1 MSERTRVLLSAR
13 VYDRQVGGNT
23 RYVREVYKRIDRF
36 GVDFSLARPLP
47 PLASSKARSLAYAGL
62 ESVLWPTIP
71 PRSASVL
78 HFPADTGA
86 IVRGRVPIVSTI
98 HGLATLH
105 VDGVRNAVADRL
117 WRSRVRSLARVSDRI
132 ITVSQSSAE
141 DIARHI
147 PSAAERVVVIPHGI
161 DHDRFNM
168 RVTQPFEEVRARLN
182 LPDRYFLYMGNL
194 DPRKN
199 VIELTRAASR
209 VFAET
214 GVPLVV
220 SGAPAWDSHEIMRA
234 VTDTKGV
241 TYVGR
246 LSDDDIVPLLQHAVA
261 FCFPSSYEGFG
272 FPVLEAMAC
281 GCPVICSD
289 RGSLNEVAG
298 GAARILRAID
308 SESIA
313 LAMIELASDE
323 HERSQ
328 LRARGL
334 ENAQRFQWEASARRH
349 AELLVE
355 VAR

>member
-1 MSERTRVLLSAR
+1 MSKRTRVLLSAR

-23 RYVREVYKRIDRF
+23 RYVREVYKRIGGF
-36 GVDFSLARPLP
+36 GIDFALARPIPL
-47 PLASSKARSLAYAGL
+47 LASRKVRSLAYAGF
-62 ESVLWPTIP
+62 ESVLWPAAP
-71 PRSASVL
+71 PRSADVL

-86 IVRGRVPIVSTI
+86 IVRGRAPIVSTI

-105 VDGVRNAVADRL
+105 VGGVRSAAADRL
-117 WRSRVRSLARVSDRI
+117 WRSRVRALARVSDRI
-132 ITVSQSSAE
+132 ITVSQSSAD
-141 DIARHI
+141 DIARYI

-161 DHDRFNM
+161 DHTRFNT
-168 RVTQPFEEVRARLN
+168 RTTESSKDVRAKLK
-182 LPDRYFLYMGNL
+182 LPERYFLYMGNL

-199 VIELTRAASR
+199 VIELTKAASR
-209 VFAET
+209 VFAGT
-214 GVPLVV
+214 GIPLVV
-220 SGAPAWDSHEIMRA
+220 SGAPAWDSEEIKRA
-234 VTDTKGV
+234 VTDTSGV
-241 TYVGR
+241 IYVGR

-298 GAARILRAID
+298 GAAKILHSID
-308 SESIA
+308 SRSIE
-313 LAMIELASDE
+313 LAMLELASDE
-323 HERSQ
+323 VERDR

-334 ENAQRFQWEASARRH
+334 ENAERFHWDTSARRH
-349 AELLVE
+349 AELLME